1 MSEDAKFAGALSTV
15 LLGYVGWN
23 ILRELP
29 FNYITQTEH
38 PICQF
43 MNGSFCS
50 RLSYAVAAFIVYTI
64 ASTTTGGQNALT
76 AEKPIATSI
85 QGAGVG
91 AALAISATVLNI
103 LFGFIHVKGFDA
115 SKITQLLPIV
125 AGMALTGFTEEIMFR
140 SLPIDLLGP
149 YIGYDLMIWLA
160 ALFFGYL
167 HATYSLQYGV
177 AAFLSGLL
185 LGYGFLKYNIY
196 WSIGLHSAFNTIETS
211 FYTVADVTVKNGFMA
226 GERKTP
232 DDDGN
237 TSSLLTLGF
246 LGLQYINWI

>member
-1 MSEDAKFAGALSTV
+1 MSDDTKFLEALSTV
-15 LLGYVGWN
+15 VLGYIGWN

-29 FNYITQTEH
+29 FNYITQTEQ
-38 PICQF
+38 PICQI

-50 RLSYAVAAFIVYTI
+50 RLSYAVAAFIVYMI
-64 ASTTTGGQNALT
+64 AASLSGQNALT
-76 AEKPIATSI
+76 AKNPVATGI
-85 QGAGVG
+85 QGAGIG

-103 LFGFIHVKGFDA
+103 LFGFIRIKGIDT
-115 SKITQLLPIV
+115 SKITQLPPIV

-140 SLPIDLLGP
+140 ALPIDLLGP

-167 HATYSLQYGV
+167 HARYSLQYGV

-196 WSIGLHSAFNTIETS
+196 WSIGLHSAFNAIETG
-211 FYTVADVTVKNGFMA
+211 FYTMADVSVKNEFMA

-237 TSSLLTLGF
+237 TSSFLTVIF